1 MGDHMKSWILVL
13 PLLCLTPFVLADD
26 PAQPAAAET
35 SSQTQ
40 KTMTAKEKAR
50 LKQRD
55 MRHCLDKKS
64 NREIHRCVAARN
76 KRK

>member
-1 MGDHMKSWILVL
+1 MKSWILVL
-13 PLLCLTPFVLADD
+13 PLLCLTPFALADD
-26 PAQPAAAET
+26 PAQHAAAET
-35 SSQTQ
+35 ASQTQ
-40 KTMTAKEKAR
+40 KTMTAQEKAR

>member
-1 MGDHMKSWILVL
+1 MKSWILVL

-26 PAQPAAAET
+26 PAQPAAAEA

-40 KTMTAKEKAR
+40 KTMTAQEKAR

-55 MRHCLDKKS
+55 MRHCLEKKT
-64 NREIHRCVAARN
+64 NREIHRCTVKQR
-76 KRK
+76 RR